1 MTHVLII
8 ADIKYFNE
16 EGNKNNLYIGSELAG
31 GGEWAAPGGEKRLTK
46 IRYFNFFITH

>member
-16 EGNKNNLYIGSELAG
+16 EGTKNNLYIGSELAG
-31 GGEWAAPGGEKRLTK
+31 GGEWASPGEEKIDKNQVL
-46 IRYFNFFITH
+46 